1 MARASSA
8 DRHLE
13 EAVLGAQWL
22 RGTVLRYGI
31 FYGPGTTISRQPPG
45 TQSEMIRK
53 RQFPIVGGGSGVTSF
68 IHIDDAAS
76 ATVAAIDR
84 GQRGIYHIVDDE
96 PAPYAVWIPFLA
108 GALDGRPPFRIPTW
122 LGRIAA
128 GPAAVLMMT
137 QSRGASN
144 RKALREL
151 NWTPR
156 FASWREGFVHGLG

>member
-1 MARASSA
+1 MGSIPQWRVR
-8 DRHLE
+8 RH
-13 EAVLGAQWL
+13 
-22 RGTVLRYGI
+22 RYGRHYAARLPRCECFRSI
-31 FYGPGTTISRQPPG
+31 PATTRNSGHGRSRP
-45 TQSEMIRK
+45 
-53 RQFPIVGGGSGVTSF
+53 
-68 IHIDDAAS
+68 
-76 ATVAAIDR
+76 TVAAIDR

-108 GALDGRPPFRIPTW
+108 GALDRRPPFRIPTW

-151 NWTPR
+151 NWAPR